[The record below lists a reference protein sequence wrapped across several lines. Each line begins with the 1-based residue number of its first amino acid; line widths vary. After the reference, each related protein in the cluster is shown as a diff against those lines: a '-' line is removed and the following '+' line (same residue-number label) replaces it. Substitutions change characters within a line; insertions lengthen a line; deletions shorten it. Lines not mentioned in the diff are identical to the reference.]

1 MVNFDT
7 SSLIAQAAPVSVRYL
22 VLFSHHTVTEES
34 ECFNFIFKFY
44 SQTMAHTLPLGAE
57 LVEHT
62 VRTFMLFVHVHS
74 STILN

>member
-1 MVNFDT
+1 MAV
-7 SSLIAQAAPVSVRYL
+7 PVSVHYL
-22 VLFSHHTVTEES
+22 VLFSHHTVTGTEES

-44 SQTMAHTLPLGAE
+44 SQTTAHTLPLGAE

>member
-34 ECFNFIFKFY
+34 ECFNFIY
-44 SQTMAHTLPLGAE
+44 SQTTAHTLPLGAE